1 MYCCC
6 VQGETSASTVF
17 NTWVGLAV
25 LAGLQSCV
33 AAVGIIAAEKVSF
46 VQNIIETHSINK
58 HSCVHEHCHVNQRI
72 AVLGVFRH
80 Y

>member
-1 MYCCC
+1 
-6 VQGETSASTVF
+6 VF

-46 VQNIIETHSINK
+46 EKKKTHENSQYG
-58 HSCVHEHCHVNQRI
+58 S
-72 AVLGVFRH
+72 A
-80 Y
+80 